1 MSNKIIT
8 MFTYIT
14 IIVHTSGSLGEDF
27 EPEFLGTVDNV
38 TVVEGREAVLSCSVT
53 RLRDFKVGWIKV
65 SNVWRNMLF
74 GFIR

>member
-1 MSNKIIT
+1 M
-8 MFTYIT
+8 
-14 IIVHTSGSLGEDF
+14 GEDF

-65 SNVWRNMLF
+65 IKDRQRLIETLF
-74 GFIR
+74 CDV